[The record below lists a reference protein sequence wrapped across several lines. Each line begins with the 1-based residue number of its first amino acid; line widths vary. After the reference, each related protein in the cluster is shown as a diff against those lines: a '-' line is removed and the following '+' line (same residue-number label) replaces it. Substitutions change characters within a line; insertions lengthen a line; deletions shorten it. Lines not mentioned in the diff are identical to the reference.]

1 MTTWPTRIHITDVG
15 PRDGLQNQ
23 AEPITTKTKIALI
36 DALSQTGLE
45 RIEASAFVHPK
56 WIPQLAD
63 ADEVFAGITRRN
75 DVKYT
80 ALVPND
86 RGWRRAL
93 AAGVDEIAVLT
104 AASETFCKRNT
115 NTTIEGAMKRIEPI
129 VEHATACGISVRGYI
144 SCVIECPYEG
154 KTDLQ
159 VVRDIVSQMLTLGIQ
174 DISLG
179 ETIGV
184 AQKTDIQKLYNALDG
199 VLSPADSI
207 LHLHNTMGTALDCA
221 AEAMECG
228 VVRFDASCGGL
239 GGCPYAPGAAG
250 NLATEDLVDFTHQKG
265 IETGIDLEALI
276 KASNIIERELTSPLQ
291 SAVYRASQDPHS
303 EPSE

>member
-1 MTTWPTRIHITDVG
+1 MTTWPTRIHITEVG

-36 DALSQTGLE
+36 DALAQTGLE

-63 ADEVFAGITRRN
+63 ADEVFAGITRCN

-80 ALVPND
+80 ALVPNQH
-86 RGWRRAL
+86 GWCRAL

-104 AASETFCKRNT
+104 AASETFCHRNT
-115 NTTIEGAMKRIEPI
+115 NTTIAGAMKRMEPI
-129 VEHATACGISVRGYI
+129 VEHAVSCGIGVRGYV

-154 KTDLQ
+154 QTDLL

-174 DISLG
+174 DIALG
-179 ETIGV
+179 ETVGV
-184 AQKTDIQKLYNALDG
+184 AKTPDIQKLYNALDG

-207 LHLHNTMGTALDCA
+207 LHLHNTTGTALDCA

-250 NLATEDLVDFTHQKG
+250 NLGTEDLVEFAHQKG
-265 IETGIDLEALI
+265 IETGINRGALI
-276 KASNIIERELTSPLQ
+276 NASNIIEQELNFPLQ
-291 SAVYRASQDPHS
+291 SAVYRASQDLHS
-303 EPSE
+303 DPSE

>member
-1 MTTWPTRIHITDVG
+1 MSDWPTRIYITEVG

-23 AEPITTKTKIALI
+23 PEPILTNAKIALI

-56 WIPQLAD
+56 WIPQLSD
-63 ADEVFAGITRRN
+63 ADEVFAGIQRN
-75 DVKYT
+75 NKVKYT

-86 RGWRRAL
+86 RGWNRAL

-104 AASETFCKRNT
+104 AASETFCQRNT
-115 NTTIEGAMKRIEPI
+115 NTSIAGTLKRSKPI
-129 VEHATACGISVRGYI
+129 VEHAIACGIGVRGYI

-154 KTDLQ
+154 RTDLV
-159 VVRDIVSQMLTLGIQ
+159 VVRDIVSQMLELGIQ
-174 DISLG
+174 DIALG

-184 AQKTDIQKLYNALDG
+184 AQQSDIQKLYEAIDG
-199 VLSPADSI
+199 VLSPEDSI
-207 LHLHNTMGTALDCA
+207 LHLHNTTGTALDCA
-221 AEAMECG
+221 AEAMRCG

-250 NLATEDLVDFTHQKG
+250 NIATEDLVDFAHQHE
-265 IETGIDLEALI
+265 IETGIDLGKLI
-276 KASNIIERELTSPLQ
+276 NASSIIERELKSPLQ
-291 SAVYRASQDPHS
+291 SAVYRASQD
-303 EPSE
+303 